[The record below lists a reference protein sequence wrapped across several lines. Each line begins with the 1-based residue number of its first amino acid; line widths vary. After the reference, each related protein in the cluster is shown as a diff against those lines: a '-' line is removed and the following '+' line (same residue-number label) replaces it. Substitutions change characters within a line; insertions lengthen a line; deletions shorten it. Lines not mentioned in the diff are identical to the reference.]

1 MLVNHTG
8 AFSRYSRQ
16 RGRRLSPL
24 RWQQPMAFMISIKR
38 VNEQLGMIER
48 VLSGIE
54 KGGGAIH
61 IRDLAS
67 LLVDLISVLER
78 DPGLEA
84 AADDLHA
91 AAERVMRDSHVG
103 AQPHAKK
110 QRLLREAHLRFC
122 SRLAAAMRRLEQQE
136 QIACFTPAALRAA

>member
-1 MLVNHTG
+1 
-8 AFSRYSRQ
+8 
-16 RGRRLSPL
+16 
-24 RWQQPMAFMISIKR
+24 MAFMFSIKR
-38 VNEQLGMIER
+38 MNEQLGTIER

-61 IRDLAS
+61 VRDLAS
-67 LLVDLISVLER
+67 LLVDLISALER

-91 AAERVMRDSHVG
+91 AAERFMRDSHVG

-110 QRLLREAHLRFC
+110 QRLLMEAHLRFC
-122 SRLAAAMRRLEQQE
+122 SRLAGAMRRLEQQE
-136 QIACFTPAALRAA
+136 QIACFAPAALRAA

>member
-1 MLVNHTG
+1 
-8 AFSRYSRQ
+8 
-16 RGRRLSPL
+16 
-24 RWQQPMAFMISIKR
+24 MAFTISENR
-38 VNEQLGMIER
+38 VNDQLSTIAR

-61 IRDLAS
+61 LRDLAS

-103 AQPHAKK
+103 AQPLARK
-110 QRLLREAHLRFC
+110 QRLLREAHRRFC
-122 SRLAAAMRRLEQQE
+122 SRLAEAMRRSEQQE
-136 QIACFTPAALRAA
+136 QIAFFTPVALRAA